1 MNSELRGK
9 VALVTGGTDGIGK
22 EIARG
27 LARSGYGVLLVGRDA
42 EKGERA
48 RWELRNSAVGANVQ
62 FLRADLSLV
71 REANRLADEVSGR
84 WPALH
89 RLVHC
94 AGVVH
99 GRRELTSEGVESN
112 FAINYLSRFVLSE
125 RLLPLLEKAGQPGHA
140 ARIVIVGGA
149 AQNGTVHYDDVNLT
163 KRFGILRVVGQFC
176 QANDLFTVE
185 FARRLAAGPER
196 PAVTI
201 TSLKL
206 GVVKTSIRR
215 DFPLWMKWLVPLV
228 FDPLLGQTAEEA
240 AASALRLLLDEEF
253 EGVTGALFLKIKKF
267 KPIVLSER
275 LIDPE
280 EGRRLWALS
289 KHLMANGMDSQA
301 FCRHLT
307 LKPQN
312 EPE

>member
-1 MNSELRGK
+1 MHSEPRGK

-22 EIARG
+22 EISRG
-27 LARSGYGVLLVGRDA
+27 LARSGYGVILVGRDA

-48 RWELRNSAVGANVQ
+48 RRELRNSEGEADVQ

-84 WPALH
+84 WPGLH

-94 AGVVH
+94 AGVVQ

-125 RLLPLLEKAGQPGHA
+125 RLLPLLEKAGEPGPA

-149 AQNGTVHYDDVNLT
+149 AQNGTIYYDDVNLT

-176 QANDLFTVE
+176 QANDLFTIE
-185 FARRLAAGPER
+185 LARRLGAGRER

-201 TSLKL
+201 TSPKL
-206 GVVKTSIRR
+206 GQQQRSAYPLIRR
-215 DFPLWMKWLVPLV
+215 WCLPSP
-228 FDPLLGQTAEEA
+228 A
-240 AASALRLLLDEEF
+240 
-253 EGVTGALFLKIKKF
+253 
-267 KPIVLSER
+267 
-275 LIDPE
+275 
-280 EGRRLWALS
+280 
-289 KHLMANGMDSQA
+289 
-301 FCRHLT
+301 
-307 LKPQN
+307 
-312 EPE
+312 